1 MLKAAT
7 SNGVRIRSTPRTRGT
22 TSAPCTLAPVSTCF
36 VHRAGLAVQVGIY
49 LSSRSPSAFC
59 LFVYR
64 SSKTDT
70 TKISHTSPSASLTSS
85 SLHLLPCF
93 SYLLV
98 ANMNYPSPS
107 QPYNTASHTR
117 YASAH
122 ASSSAFSASANPN
135 EDWTKVS
142 DLAERRRIQNRIA
155 QRNYRKK
162 LKRRLE
168 DLERR
173 AGSTSASPEQSHS
186 ELATSSSSQSP
197 RTQPQ
202 SQLSKASTRKHSQ
215 SGRNLSPE
223 MSPNLEESLFGRQTP
238 RQLSA
243 SPPPPFSY
251 SSYVPEKSEFYWT
264 EAEPIHYAGL
274 PTNYAD
280 NAAFQEQYYSGLLT
294 PRPSVLAQTPQKEEN
309 LFGDDSFMNPFS
321 MTYAAMTGMDVPS
334 QGYMDFDPHVN
345 ATNFFDPYISYST
358 TFP

>member
-1 MLKAAT
+1 MQFEYISVFKA
-7 SNGVRIRSTPRTRGT
+7 
-22 TSAPCTLAPVSTCF
+22 
-36 VHRAGLAVQVGIY
+36 
-49 LSSRSPSAFC
+49 SRC
-59 LFVYR
+59 LFLVAYC
-64 SSKTDT
+64 SSKKDT
-70 TKISHTSPSASLTSS
+70 VKISHLRLSRSLKFFLASFSCIASNSLPS
-85 SLHLLPCF
+85 
-93 SYLLV
+93 

-107 QPYNTASHTR
+107 QSYNTAGHTR

-186 ELATSSSSQSP
+186 ELATSSSTQST
-197 RTQPQ
+197 RSQPQ
-202 SQLSKASTRKHSQ
+202 TNSLKASTRNPSR
-215 SGRNLSPE
+215 SGRNQSPE
-223 MSPNLEESLFGRQTP
+223 PSPNFEESLFGRQTP

-251 SSYVPEKSEFYWT
+251 STYATEKSDYFWP
-264 EAEPIHYAGL
+264 EPEQVHYAGL

-280 NAAFQEQYYSGLLT
+280 NAVFQEQYYSGLLD
-294 PRPSVLAQTPQKEEN
+294 PQPINFSQTLQKEGNAFE
-309 LFGDDSFMNPFS
+309 DDNFMNPFS
-321 MTYAAMTGMDVPS
+321 MTYASMTGMEIPS
-334 QGYMDFDPHVN
+334 QSYMDVGPHVN
-345 ATNFFDPYISYST
+345 ATDFFDPYPCHST

>member
-1 MLKAAT
+1 
-7 SNGVRIRSTPRTRGT
+7 
-22 TSAPCTLAPVSTCF
+22 
-36 VHRAGLAVQVGIY
+36 
-49 LSSRSPSAFC
+49 
-59 LFVYR
+59 
-64 SSKTDT
+64 
-70 TKISHTSPSASLTSS
+70 
-85 SLHLLPCF
+85 
-93 SYLLV
+93 
-98 ANMNYPSPS
+98 MNYPSPS
-107 QPYNTASHTR
+107 QVYNTAGHTR

-186 ELATSSSSQSP
+186 ELATSSSSQLS
-197 RTQPQ
+197 R
-202 SQLSKASTRKHSQ
+202 SQTHSQ
-215 SGRNLSPE
+215 SSKTSARKDSQGGRNQSPE
-223 MSPNLEESLFGRQTP
+223 TSPNFEESLFGRQTP

-251 SSYVPEKSEFYWT
+251 SSYIPGKSEFYWT
-264 EAEPIHYAGL
+264 EPEQMHYAGL

-280 NAAFQEQYYSGLLT
+280 NAAFQEQYYSGLRT
-294 PRPSVLAQTPQKEEN
+294 PQPSAVSQSHQKEEN
-309 LFGDDSFMNPFS
+309 PFGDDSFLNPFG

-345 ATNFFDPYISYST
+345 ATTFFDPHLSYST
-358 TFP
+358 AFP